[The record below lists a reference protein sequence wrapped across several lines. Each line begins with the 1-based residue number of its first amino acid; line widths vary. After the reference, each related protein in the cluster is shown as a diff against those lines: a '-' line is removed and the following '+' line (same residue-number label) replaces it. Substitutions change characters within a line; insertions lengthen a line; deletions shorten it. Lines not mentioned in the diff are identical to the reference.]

1 MVAWDPQVIFHHGYP
16 KVTVRLTMR
25 SAVMF
30 GLYFFICPAEQR
42 GTHFFCRIS
51 VRCPCEGAMW
61 PGLGSLTTFVGVCVL
76 FIVRTSGPQGSY
88 LSCRQ
93 CALAALRDVKQYL
106 TEEAGQ
112 IAVRDALSG
121 GWH

>member
-1 MVAWDPQVIFHHGYP
+1 MSLGGGNVAGFGVTHHLWG
-16 KVTVRLTMR
+16 
-25 SAVMF
+25 
-30 GLYFFICPAEQR
+30 
-42 GTHFFCRIS
+42 
-51 VRCPCEGAMW
+51 
-61 PGLGSLTTFVGVCVL
+61 GVCVPL
-76 FIVRTSGPQGSY
+76 TVRTSGPQGSH

-112 IAVRDALSG
+112 IAVRDALCG